1 MDTPK
6 KGFSLFQLNTDRIPS
21 LNSYTAADFEPA
33 TEAEKESMVELHQSV
48 SYWRDAMRRF
58 KANKVSMGALVL
70 FLLIFLFSF
79 LGPLFIPYNYAD
91 QYRSSQ
97 KLGPGE
103 YSDTEKVVQL
113 AAEQCDGFYA
123 TALLP
128 GSLTSLTRESTYCFR
143 YKGTTYS
150 FYNEKALGD
159 VILMFNAEAADPL
172 VIVTEDDMEDGVV
185 DEPTVV
191 EYSTEDIDRM
201 ADGVIEISLS
211 RRVFPHVFGTDSAG
225 RDLMARTMY
234 GGRVSISIG
243 IVAALIVLVIGSVYG
258 SVSGLIGGRVDFIMM
273 RIVDIIYSVPDVLI
287 VLLLQVVLKDPL
299 QAWLDASNTDFAR
312 MMSNLGVG
320 IISIFITFACLY
332 WVGMSRIVRGQVLQ
346 LKQQEFVTAAR
357 ALGVPSS
364 RIVKRHLLPNC
375 VGQLV
380 IATCLQ
386 IPSAIFLESFL
397 SFLGLGVSVP
407 MTSLGSLCSDAL
419 ETITLYPYRLLFPG
433 IILTLLVL
441 SLNLV
446 GDGIRDALDPRLKK

>member
-1 MDTPK
+1 MNK
-6 KGFSLFQLNTDRIPS
+6 KGFNLFQLNVDKVPDLDSMTGE
-21 LNSYTAADFEPA
+21 DFASA
-33 TEAEKESMVELHQSV
+33 TGEEKASMVETRKSV
-48 SYWRDAMRRF
+48 SYWKDAVRRF
-58 KANKVSMGALVL
+58 RANKVSMAALIL

-79 LGPLFIPYNYAD
+79 FGPLFIPYNYAD
-91 QYRSSQ
+91 QYRNSG

-103 YSDTEKVVQL
+103 FSETEQVLKKAEGISDR
-113 AAEQCDGFYA
+113 FFA
-123 TALLP
+123 TSLMP
-128 GSLTSLTRESTYCFR
+128 GSLTSLSRNTTYYFTYR
-143 YKGTTYS
+143 GTTYS
-150 FYNEKALGD
+150 FFNEKSTGEVVL
-159 VILMFNAEAADPL
+159 LFNADAEHKLTIIKEKDLEKDAYENA
-172 VIVTEDDMEDGVV
+172 
-185 DEPTVV
+185 EPV
-191 EYSTEDIDRM
+191 EYSTEKLDDDSGAVELKLIK
-201 ADGVIEISLS
+201 
-211 RRVFPHVFGTDSAG
+211 RVCPHVFGTDSAG

-243 IVAALIVLVIGSVYG
+243 IIAALIVLVIGSIYG
-258 SVSGLIGGRVDFIMM
+258 SVAGLIGGRVDFVMM

-287 VLLLQVVLKDPL
+287 VLLLQVVLKSPL
-299 QAWLDASNTDFAR
+299 QSWLDASPSDFAR
-312 MMSNLGVG
+312 LMSNLGVG
-320 IISIFITFACLY
+320 IISIFITFGCLY

-346 LKQQEFVTAAR
+346 LKQQEFVTAAN
-357 ALGVPSS
+357 ALGVPNR

-397 SFLGLGVSVP
+397 SFLGLGVSIP

-419 ETITLYPYRLLFPG
+419 DTITLYPYRILYPG

>member
-1 MDTPK
+1 MEK
-6 KGFSLFQLNTDRIPS
+6 KSFNLFQANVDKLPGFTGM
-21 LNSYTAADFEPA
+21 TEEDFLPA
-33 TEAEKESMVELHQSV
+33 TGEEKASVTETRKSV
-48 SYWRDAMRRF
+48 SYWKDALRRF
-58 KANKVSMGALVL
+58 KANKVSMAALFL

-91 QYRSSQ
+91 QYRNSG

-103 YSDTEKVVQL
+103 FSDTEQVIRK
-113 AAEQCDGFYA
+113 AEGISDCFFS
-123 TALLP
+123 TALMP
-128 GSLTSLTRESTYCFR
+128 GSLASLSRSTTYYFT
-143 YKGTTYS
+143 YHGVTYS
-150 FYNEKALGD
+150 FYNEKSAGEIVLLFNED
-159 VILMFNAEAADPL
+159 AEQKLTRIREKDLENDAYENAEP
-172 VIVTEDDMEDGVV
+172 
-185 DEPTVV
+185 V
-191 EYSTEDIDRM
+191 EYSTEKIDTSDPGTVELKM
-201 ADGVIEISLS
+201 VK
-211 RRVFPHVFGTDSAG
+211 RVCPHVFGTDSAG

-243 IVAALIVLVIGSVYG
+243 IIAALIVLIIGSIYG
-258 SVSGLIGGRVDFIMM
+258 SVSGLIGGRVDFVMM

-287 VLLLQVVLKDPL
+287 VLLLQVVLKSPL
-299 QAWLDASNTDFAR
+299 QAWLDASPSDFAR
-312 MMSNLGVG
+312 LMSNLGVG
-320 IISIFITFACLY
+320 IISIFITFGCLY

-346 LKQQEFVTAAR
+346 LKQQEFVTAAN
-357 ALGVPSS
+357 ALGVPNR

-380 IATCLQ
+380 ITTCLQ

-397 SFLGLGVSVP
+397 SFLGLGVSIP

-419 ETITLYPYRLLFPG
+419 DTITLYPYRILFPG

>member
-6 KGFSLFQLNTDRIPS
+6 KNLNLFQLNADKIPS
-21 LNSYTAADFEPA
+21 LDDYNAADFEPA
-33 TEAEKESMVELHQSV
+33 SDTEKESMVEMHQSV
-48 SYWRDAMRRF
+48 SYWRDALRRF
-58 KANKVSMGALVL
+58 KANKVSMGAFVL

-91 QYRSSQ
+91 QYRGSI

-103 YSDTEKVVQL
+103 YSDIEQTVQM
-113 AAEQCDGFYA
+113 AAEQCDGVYA
-123 TALLP
+123 TALMP
-128 GSLTSLTRESTYCFR
+128 GSLTSLNRSTTYCFK

-150 FYNEKALGD
+150 FYNEKALSD
-159 VILMFNAEAADPL
+159 VILMFDADAADPL
-172 VIVTEDDMEDGVV
+172 IYVTEKDMEDGVA
-185 DEPTVV
+185 DEPTVI
-191 EYSTEDIDRM
+191 ECSTGGIDRK
-201 ADGVIEISLS
+201 AEGVVEIELS
-211 RRVFPHVFGTDSAG
+211 KRVYPHVFGTDSAG

-243 IVAALIVLVIGSVYG
+243 IIAALIVLVIGSIYG

-299 QAWLDASNTDFAR
+299 QAWLDASNTDFSR

-346 LKQQEFVTAAR
+346 LKEQEFVTAAR

-419 ETITLYPYRLLFPG
+419 DTITLYPYRLLFPG

>member
-1 MDTPK
+1 MDK
-6 KGFSLFQLNTDRIPS
+6 KSFNLFQLNVDKVPGFDGMTEEDFS
-21 LNSYTAADFEPA
+21 AATGE
-33 TEAEKESMVELHQSV
+33 EKASMIESRASV
-48 SYWRDAMRRF
+48 SYWKDAARRF
-58 KANKVSMGALVL
+58 KANKVSMAALFL

-91 QYRSSQ
+91 QYRNSG

-103 YSDTEKVVQL
+103 FSDTEMVLQK
-113 AAEQCDGFYA
+113 AEGISDRFFA
-123 TALLP
+123 TSMMP
-128 GSLTSLTRESTYCFR
+128 GSLTSLARNTTYYFR
-143 YKGTTYS
+143 YHGVTYS
-150 FYNEKALGD
+150 FYNEKTAGEIVL
-159 VILMFNAEAADPL
+159 LFNAGAEQPL
-172 VIVTEDDMEDGVV
+172 TLIREKDLKNDAFENA
-185 DEPTVV
+185 EPV
-191 EYSTEDIDRM
+191 EYSTDPIDTS
-201 ADGVIEISLS
+201 APGVTELKLVK
-211 RRVFPHVFGTDSAG
+211 RVCPHVFGTDSAG

-243 IVAALIVLVIGSVYG
+243 IIAALIVLVIGSIYG

-287 VLLLQVVLKDPL
+287 VLLLQVVLKSPL
-299 QAWLDASNTDFAR
+299 QAWLDASPSDFAR
-312 MMSNLGVG
+312 LMSNLGVG
-320 IISIFITFACLY
+320 IISIFITFGCLY

-346 LKQQEFVTAAR
+346 LKQQEFVTAAN
-357 ALGVPSS
+357 ALGVPNR

-397 SFLGLGVSVP
+397 SFLGLGVSIP

-419 ETITLYPYRLLFPG
+419 DTITLYPYRILYPG

>member
-1 MDTPK
+1 MA
-6 KGFSLFQLNTDRIPS
+6 GFNLFQLNTDKIPD
-21 LNSYTAADFEPA
+21 LNTLGGGDFEPA
-33 TEAEKESMVELHQSV
+33 TGEEKASMVASRKSV
-48 SYWRDAMRRF
+48 SYWKDAARRF
-58 KANKVSMGALVL
+58 RANRVSMAAL
-70 FLLIFLFSF
+70 FLFLAIFLFSF
-79 LGPLFIPYNYAD
+79 LGPVFVPYGYGD
-91 QYRSSQ
+91 QYRNSI

-103 YSDTEKVVQL
+103 FSKTEETVKVALQYG
-113 AAEQCDGFYA
+113 DKIFA
-123 TALLP
+123 TSLMP
-128 GSLTSLTRESTYCFR
+128 GSLTSLNRNTTYWFTEQ
-143 YKGTTYS
+143 GVTYS
-150 FYNEKALGD
+150 FFNEKALSGAVLIFKAD
-159 VILMFNAEAADPL
+159 AAQPL
-172 VIVTEDDMEDGVV
+172 VFATEKDLADGTLDDPSPVA
-185 DEPTVV
+185 
-191 EYSTEDIDRM
+191 YSTDPVDAGAANTVELTLI
-201 ADGVIEISLS
+201 

-243 IVAALIVLVIGSVYG
+243 IIAALIVLVIGSIYG
-258 SVSGLIGGRVDFIMM
+258 SISGLAGGTVDFIMM

-299 QAWLDASNTDFAR
+299 QAWLDASSSSFAR
-312 MMSNLGVG
+312 LMSNLGVG
-320 IISIFITFACLY
+320 IVSIFITFACLY

-346 LKQQEFVTAAR
+346 LKQQEFVTAAN
-357 ALGVPSS
+357 ALGVPRR

-419 ETITLYPYRLLFPG
+419 QTITLYPYRLLYPG

>member
-1 MDTPK
+1 MDKPK
-6 KGFSLFQLNTDRIPS
+6 AKFSLFQLNTDKIPS
-21 LNSYTAADFEPA
+21 LDSFPSSDFEPA
-33 TEAEKESMVELHQSV
+33 TDAEKQSMVEMHQSV
-48 SYWRDAMRRF
+48 SYWKDALRRF
-58 KANKVSMGALVL
+58 KANKVSMGAFVL
-70 FLLIFLFSF
+70 FVLIFLFSF

-91 QYRSSQ
+91 QYRGSI

-103 YSDTEKVVQL
+103 YSDVEETVRL
-113 AAEQCDGFYA
+113 AAAQADGVYA
-123 TALLP
+123 TALMP
-128 GSLTSLTRESTYCFR
+128 GSLTSLNRDTTYWFR

-150 FYNEKALGD
+150 FYNEKTLGD
-159 VILMFNAEAADPL
+159 VILMFRADADEPL
-172 VIVTEDDMEDGVV
+172 VLVKEKDMEDGTA
-185 DEPTVV
+185 DEPTPV
-191 EYSTEDIDRM
+191 EYATGAIDT
-201 ADGVIEISLS
+201 AAANTAEIKLI
-211 RRVFPHVFGTDSAG
+211 RRVCPHVFGTDSAG

-243 IVAALIVLVIGSVYG
+243 IIAALIVLIIGSIYG

-299 QAWLDASNTDFAR
+299 QAWLDASNTDFSR

-357 ALGVPSS
+357 ALGVPNR

-397 SFLGLGVSVP
+397 SFLGFGVSVP

-419 ETITLYPYRLLFPG
+419 DTITLYPYRLLYPG
-433 IILTLLVL
+433 LILTLLVL

>member
-1 MDTPK
+1 MSK
-6 KGFSLFQLNTDRIPS
+6 SLNLFQLN
-21 LNSYTAADFEPA
+21 
-33 TEAEKESMVELHQSV
+33 AEKVPGFDTMTDEDFASASGEEKAAMVETRASV
-48 SYWRDAMRRF
+48 SYWKDALRRF
-58 KANKVSMGALVL
+58 KANKVSMAALCL

-97 KLGPGE
+97 KLGPME
-103 YSDTEKVVQL
+103 YSAKELTLQKASDYS
-113 AAEQCDGFYA
+113 DRFFA
-123 TALLP
+123 TALMP
-128 GSLTSLTRESTYCFR
+128 GSLTSLARNTTYYFT
-143 YKGTTYS
+143 YKGVTYS
-150 FYNEKALGD
+150 FFNEKSASD
-159 VILMFNAEAADPL
+159 VVLLFNADGDNKLTLLKEADLESGAVENAVP
-172 VIVTEDDMEDGVV
+172 
-185 DEPTVV
+185 V
-191 EYSTEDIDRM
+191 EYSTGDVDKS
-201 ADGVIEISLS
+201 ADNAAQLKLVTG
-211 RRVFPHVFGTDSAG
+211 VFPHVFGTDSSG

-243 IVAALIVLVIGSVYG
+243 IIAALIVLIIGSVYG
-258 SVSGLIGGRVDFIMM
+258 SVAGLIGGRVDFIMM

-287 VLLLQVVLKDPL
+287 VLLLQVVLKSPL
-299 QAWLDASNTDFAR
+299 QSWLDASSSQFAR
-312 MMSNLGVG
+312 LMSNLGVG
-320 IISIFITFACLY
+320 IISIFITFGCLY

-346 LKQQEFVTAAR
+346 LKQQEFVTAAN
-357 ALGVPSS
+357 ALGVPNR

-397 SFLGLGVSVP
+397 SFLGLGVSIP

-419 ETITLYPYRLLFPG
+419 DTITLYPYRMLYPG